1 MGFFS
6 AITGASSAAL
16 SAVNRSTS
24 IKAYLLLFLL
34 LVGLAVGL
42 WLYVSGLQ
50 ETVKAQR
57 DTLNVRDGTIQQKT
71 AAINALA
78 GDRDN
83 ALQQRDDARNKLAR
97 LSNEGEKNAQKL
109 LMAEQKAKTFEEKLK
124 KLQGGDTCAN
134 TRLPDGIN
142 SMLNEDARQF
152 NDQYR

>member
-6 AITGASSAAL
+6 AIIGASSAAL

-24 IKAYLLLFLL
+24 IKAYLLLLLL

-50 ETVKAQR
+50 EAVKTQR
-57 DTLNVRDGTIQQKT
+57 DTLNARDGTIQQQT

-124 KLQGGDTCAN
+124 KLQVGDTCAN